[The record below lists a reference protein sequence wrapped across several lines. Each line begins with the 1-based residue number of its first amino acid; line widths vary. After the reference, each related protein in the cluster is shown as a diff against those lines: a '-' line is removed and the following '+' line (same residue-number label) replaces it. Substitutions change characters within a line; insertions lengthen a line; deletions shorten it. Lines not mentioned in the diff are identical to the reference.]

1 MQSSITNGIEVSVTP
16 SYETGHSDVDKDKYI
31 FSYKVRIQNL
41 SGETVQLLYRKWR
54 IFDVNGTV
62 RQVEGEG
69 VVGQQPVLGPGDS
82 HEYQSWCPLMSPM
95 GYMEGSFQ
103 MMSKNDNKTIDVKI
117 PRFELIAPFAMN

>member
-1 MQSSITNGIEVSVTP
+1 M
-16 SYETGHSDVDKDKYI
+16 DKDKYI
-31 FSYKVRIQNL
+31 FSYKIRIQNL
-41 SGETVQLLYRKWR
+41 SGETVQLLYRRWK

-69 VVGQQPVLGPGDS
+69 VVGEQPILAPGDV

-103 MMSKNDNKTIDVKI
+103 MVSKNDGQAIDAKV
-117 PRFELIAPFAMN
+117 PRFLLIAPFTMNWSEKSKERKNYDK